1 MSEESMDFSTSAV
14 IKRMRDGLKNPVNKI
29 EGGFSMDNLQAVA
42 EEMARMDAMEIQPIP
57 NHVLLDTAEGEYLDR
72 KALDYNEIRNP
83 ATVAVGT
90 LVFTGEAGAAIP
102 LGTEAMGGAI
112 AFRTTFEAKMDSSG
126 SCSVPAECQRA
137 GPDGNVEA
145 NTITALRVS
154 VMGIRTVNNPE
165 PFMGGTAAESDDSFR
180 QRIYEK
186 IRRPITSGNRNH
198 YIYWA
203 KQVSGVGGAKC
214 LGAEVC
220 GAGKVKLI
228 ILSDSFGIPDHP
240 ILENVQAY
248 IEEERPVGPEVTV
261 VAASPANVHVQIT
274 VKLSGGYQTDTIQAA
289 VRNILQAYIDE
300 VNQEDFNTA
309 PAYQDEGRTS
319 TVSYYRIGDLIFGV
333 DGVTDIISYTLNGAR
348 ASLESD
354 YTEFFKLEEV
364 IVSADQ

>member
-1 MSEESMDFSTSAV
+1 MSEQAIDFSTSAV
-14 IKRMRDGLKNPVNKI
+14 LKRMRDGLKNPVNKI

-57 NHVLLDTAEGEYLDR
+57 DHVLLDTAEGEYLDR
-72 KALDYNEIRNP
+72 KALDYNETRNP
-83 ATVAVGT
+83 AAAAVGI
-90 LVFTGEAGAAIP
+90 LVFTGEAGAVVP
-102 LGTEAMGGAI
+102 LGTEAMAGTI
-112 AFRTTFEAKMDSSG
+112 AFRTTLEAKIDSSG
-126 SCSVPAECQRA
+126 TCSVLAECQTA

-145 NTITALRVS
+145 NTITVLRVS
-154 VMGIRTVNNPE
+154 VVGIRTVNNPE
-165 PFMGGTAAESDDSFR
+165 PFTGGTAAESDDSFR

-228 ILSDSFGIPDHP
+228 ILSDSFGIPDDP
-240 ILENVQAY
+240 ILEKVQAHV
-248 IEEERPVGPEVTV
+248 EEERPVGPKVTV
-261 VAASPANVHVQIT
+261 SAASPVDVQVQVT
-274 VKLSGGYQTDTIQAA
+274 VKLSGGYQADTIQAA

-364 IVSADQ
+364 VVSADQ